1 MLKDSGCSMTQG
13 VSNMPQ
19 SAIGVPKK
27 EWSRP
32 VLRKL
37 PVAETSTK
45 AKGNEGTGGGKGEN
59 TIIS

>member
-1 MLKDSGCSMTQG
+1 
-13 VSNMPQ
+13 MPET
-19 SAIGVPKK
+19 AMNVPKK

-45 AKGNEGTGGGKGEN
+45 SKGNEGVGGGKGEN
-59 TIIS
+59 TILS